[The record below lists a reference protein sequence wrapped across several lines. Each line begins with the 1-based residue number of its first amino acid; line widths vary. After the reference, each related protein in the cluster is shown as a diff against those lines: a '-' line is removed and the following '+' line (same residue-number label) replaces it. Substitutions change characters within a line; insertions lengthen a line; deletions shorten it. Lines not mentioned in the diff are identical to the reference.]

1 MIISFRDFVFI
12 VQKGKDRAHNHHA
25 LLQSAS
31 IYVTVGI
38 QIQSNLLLDLRLC
51 KLVFFLLNKRL
62 TIFIKNKIF

>member
-12 VQKGKDRAHNHHA
+12 VQKGKDRARNHHA

-38 QIQSNLLLDLRLC
+38 QIQSNLLLD
-51 KLVFFLLNKRL
+51 
-62 TIFIKNKIF
+62 